1 METAGGL
8 DLAPDKPLPS
18 MGSGCR
24 QVMHGQLVQDTCA
37 EITNKYL
44 EQHALSSRSV
54 PGLSI
59 TWDSIPRKKPGHVVT
74 TASPTEGHQN
84 TANPRIRCFAQHCFV
99 ITLMRCR
106 RNLILVHISE
116 PRVKLFPLNVVS
128 LKVVGLAMT
137 LSEDLLY

>member
-1 METAGGL
+1 MATAGGL
-8 DLAPDKPLPS
+8 YLAPL

-37 EITNKYL
+37 EITTKYL

-74 TASPTEGHQN
+74 IASPTEGHQN
-84 TANPRIRCFAQHCFV
+84 TAAPRIRCFV
-99 ITLMRCR
+99 VTLTRCR
-106 RNLILVHISE
+106 RNLLLVYISE
-116 PRVKLFPLNVVS
+116 PRVKLFSLNVVS
-128 LKVVGLAMT
+128 LKVAGLAMT